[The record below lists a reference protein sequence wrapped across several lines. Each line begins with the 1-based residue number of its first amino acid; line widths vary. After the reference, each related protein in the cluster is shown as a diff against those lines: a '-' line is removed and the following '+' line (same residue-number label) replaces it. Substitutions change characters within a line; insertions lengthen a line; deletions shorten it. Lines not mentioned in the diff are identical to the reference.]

1 MEQIKTLDG
10 STIFFHNLKFDG
22 NFILNYLLKNGYELT
37 EERKLNK
44 RQFSTL
50 ISDTGAFYQIK
61 IKFDNS
67 NEVLIWNSLNK
78 IQGSV
83 ENIGKSFK
91 TKYQKLSIDY
101 IEDRPEGYKM
111 TPEEEEYVKND
122 VRIIA
127 EALQFLLS
135 QGMDRM
141 TAASDAFNFYIDMI
155 GGKQRFRQG
164 FPILDYETH
173 EYCKKAYR
181 GGFCYCLRPG
191 YYNETGNTYDVNSL
205 YPSVMH
211 SSSGNIY
218 PYGDPIF
225 EDYGEGITDDEFES
239 RKVDKMPLYIVR
251 IIADFKLKDGFL
263 PTIQLK
269 NSVKF
274 FQSDYITNSDGPA
287 ELYLTNVDYK
297 LFKDHYEINALSVK
311 SCMRF
316 KAKAGFF
323 DDYIN
328 YFYNLKRTAKGALR
342 QWAKIML
349 NSFYG
354 RFALALEQLGKS
366 PKLKGG
372 AVVYSSNV
380 SRETN
385 PVYIPV
391 AVFTTAYARDFTIRA
406 AQKNYDNFIYADT
419 DSLHLLGDAKGI
431 RIHESDM
438 NSWKHESEWTEGV
451 FVRQKT
457 YMEKINGQWE
467 IKAAG
472 MNDASK
478 EFFLKE
484 VANGTITVKD
494 FKIGLRITGFKLM
507 PKAVEGG
514 IVLKP
519 DRFEIRE
526 KGTSAKKSDKYLK
539 INENIS
545 FKIV

>member
-251 IIADFKLKDGFL
+251 IIADFKLKEGFL

-269 NSVKF
+269 
-274 FQSDYITNSDGPA
+274 I
-287 ELYLTNVDYK
+287 L
-297 LFKDHYEINALSVK
+297 
-311 SCMRF
+311 
-316 KAKAGFF
+316 
-323 DDYIN
+323 
-328 YFYNLKRTAKGALR
+328 
-342 QWAKIML
+342 L
-349 NSFYG
+349 NSFSQTISQTVTDP
-354 RFALALEQLGKS
+354 R
-366 PKLKGG
+366 
-372 AVVYSSNV
+372 N
-380 SRETN
+380 
-385 PVYIPV
+385 YI
-391 AVFTTAYARDFTIRA
+391 
-406 AQKNYDNFIYADT
+406 
-419 DSLHLLGDAKGI
+419 
-431 RIHESDM
+431 
-438 NSWKHESEWTEGV
+438 
-451 FVRQKT
+451 
-457 YMEKINGQWE
+457 
-467 IKAAG
+467 
-472 MNDASK
+472 
-478 EFFLKE
+478 
-484 VANGTITVKD
+484 
-494 FKIGLRITGFKLM
+494 
-507 PKAVEGG
+507 
-514 IVLKP
+514 
-519 DRFEIRE
+519 
-526 KGTSAKKSDKYLK
+526 
-539 INENIS
+539 
-545 FKIV
+545 